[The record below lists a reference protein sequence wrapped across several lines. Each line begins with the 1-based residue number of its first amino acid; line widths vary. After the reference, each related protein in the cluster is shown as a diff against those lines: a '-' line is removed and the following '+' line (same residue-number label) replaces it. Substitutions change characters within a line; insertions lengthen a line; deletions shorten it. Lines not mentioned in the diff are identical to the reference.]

1 MGVAA
6 LRLYWVVGELSA
18 EQHVVGVLR
27 ELRRLSP
34 QPLALRGMG
43 GPQMAQLGVE
53 LVADWHYYAVVGF
66 VEVFRNLGRFLALYR
81 RLKADIAAWRPDRL
95 ILVDYP
101 GLNLRLAR
109 WAVRQGIPVTY
120 FIPPQLW
127 AWNPSRVRHLRH
139 PAIQLLCILPFEPD
153 FYAKYGI
160 QATYVGHPLVEQLA
174 EVALFSAPEPYI
186 ALLPGSRL
194 HEVRNI
200 LPHLAAL
207 PNYFP
212 QYRFYVS
219 KVPHLPL
226 ELYKRAAPDLEVIE
240 GQTHALLKGATA
252 AVVTSGTATLEAAL
266 LGCPS
271 VIVYRGNY
279 LSYWIA
285 RQLVRVPFIGL
296 PNLILGE
303 RVFPELIQGECTAPK
318 IAQALAGQLAAKAK
332 VQAQLHQ
339 LQSLLGQQAAS
350 RYTAEALLSQ
360 LEEKQLSQP

>member
-1 MGVAA
+1 MAA
-6 LRLYWVVGELSA
+6 IRLYWVVGELSA
-18 EQHVVGVLR
+18 EQHVTGVLR
-27 ELRRLSP
+27 ALQELSP
-34 QPLALRGMG
+34 RPLQLRGMG

-53 LVADWHYYAVVGF
+53 LIADWRNYAVVGF
-66 VEVFRNLGRFLALYR
+66 VEVVRHLGRFIALYR
-81 RLKADIAAWRPDRL
+81 RLKADIAAWKPDRL

-127 AWNPSRVRHLRH
+127 AWNPGRVRHLRH
-139 PAIQLLCILPFEPD
+139 PAIQLLCILPFEPE
-153 FYAKYGI
+153 FYAGYGI

-174 EVALFSAPEPYI
+174 GVEPFRSEVPYL

-200 LPHLAAL
+200 LPRLAPL
-207 PNYFP
+207 PQYFP
-212 QYRFYVS
+212 DWRFYVS
-219 KVPHLPL
+219 KVAHLPAQ
-226 ELYKRAAPDLEVIE
+226 LYASLAPGLEVVE

-252 AVVTSGTATLEAAL
+252 AAVTSGTATLEAAL

-303 RVFPELIQGECTAPK
+303 RVFPELIQGDCTAEK
-318 IAQALAGQLAAKAK
+318 IAAALREVLASRSAIQARLHELQSRLGQLPAHYRA
-332 VQAQLHQ
+332 
-339 LQSLLGQQAAS
+339 
-350 RYTAEALLSQ
+350 AEAILKLV
-360 LEEKQLSQP
+360 

>member
-1 MGVAA
+1 M
-6 LRLYWVVGELSA
+6 
-18 EQHVVGVLR
+18 GVLR
-27 ELRRLSP
+27 ELQRLSDR
-34 QPLALRGMG
+34 PLALRGMG

-53 LVADWHYYAVVGF
+53 LVADWHHYAVVGF
-66 VEVFRNLGRFLALYR
+66 VEVVRHLRRFIALYR
-81 RLKADIAAWRPDRL
+81 RLKADITAWKPHRL

-109 WAVRQGIPVTY
+109 WALRQGIPVTY

-127 AWNPSRVRHLRH
+127 AWNPRRVRYLQH
-139 PAIQLLCILPFEPD
+139 PNLQLLCILPFEPS
-153 FYAKYGI
+153 FYAQYGI

-174 EVALFSAPEPYI
+174 SVEAFPSEKPYI

-194 HEVRNI
+194 HEVRAI
-200 LPHLAAL
+200 LPRLAKVPA
-207 PNYFP
+207 YFP
-212 QYRFYVS
+212 DYAFFVS
-219 KVPHLPL
+219 RVPHLPA
-226 ELYKRAAPDLEVIE
+226 ELYAELAPGLAVVE
-240 GQTHALLKGATA
+240 GNTPALLKGAAA

-303 RVFPELIQGECTAPK
+303 RVFPELIQGECTAPS
-318 IAQALAGQLAAKAK
+318 IAQALAAQLADRAK
-332 VQAQLHQ
+332 VKARLAQLH
-339 LQSLLGQQAAS
+339 SLLGQYPAT
-350 RYTAEALLSQ
+350 RYAAEAILGQ
-360 LEEKQLSQP
+360 LEGRDP